1 MDFKLFDI
9 NEVCRMLGTT
19 SRTLRFYEEKGIITS
34 TPVPFQTRRQYTPE
48 QIEHIK
54 KVLVLR
60 SLGLPVRKIQE
71 LQRKNVD
78 LSALI
83 TEHKAELLASM
94 VSKTKELHLLDEA
107 LSTLDRGGDIFL
119 PEEPSPKAYCYDR
132 IEIAKTFTD
141 LFLAENYEKCFS
153 YFTEMLQKY
162 MPLAVFE
169 QAALDT
175 LKPLGGFVRKSKIE
189 QDPQSKNVI
198 YSYLEYEKLGMYLK
212 MVFHK
217 DLIHGIWLNYYP
229 LPQKGGTR

>member
-1 MDFKLFDI
+1 M
-9 NEVCRMLGTT
+9 
-19 SRTLRFYEEKGIITS
+19 
-34 TPVPFQTRRQYTPE
+34 
-48 QIEHIK
+48 
-54 KVLVLR
+54 LVLR

-119 PEEPSPKAYCYDR
+119 PEEPSPKAYGYDR

-169 QAALDT
+169 QAAIDT

-217 DLIHGIWLNYYP
+217 DRIHGIWLNYYP